1 MKKQWRLAVMLLA
14 LAAAASLALAPA
26 FARTPTAG
34 VTSSAPAPGE
44 SAEISALSAVAQRL
58 ATQTDRISLGLAQM
72 RLNAA
77 SRGTD
82 PR

>member
-1 MKKQWRLAVMLLA
+1 MLLA

-26 FARTPTAG
+26 FARTPAGG
-34 VTSSAPAPGE
+34 VTGSAPAPAE
-44 SAEISALSAVAQRL
+44 SAEISALYAQSQRL
-58 ATQTDRISLGLAQM
+58 AAQTDRMSLGLAQI

-77 SRGTD
+77 SAGAD